1 MKITNNEI
9 YTLASRLNEM
19 FQDANQRL
27 PIKLNFFLQK
37 NKKTLLTLAQEIEES
52 RAEILRNYGTVDEE
66 TGNVHIAD
74 DKIAA
79 ANKEII
85 DLLSLEQEVD
95 IRTVKF
101 EDLPEDISLTTG
113 QMEALMFMID

>member
-1 MKITNNEI
+1 MKFTNNEI
-9 YTLASRLNEM
+9 YNLATRLNEM

-37 NKKTLLTLAQEIEES
+37 NKKTLLEFAQEIEEN
-52 RAEILRNYGTVDEE
+52 RMEILRTYGEIDEE
-66 TGNVHIAD
+66 SGNLRIPE
-74 DKIAA
+74 DKVAA

-85 DLLSLEQEVD
+85 DLLSLEQEVA

-101 EDLPEDISLTTG
+101 EDIPEDISLTTG
-113 QMEALMFMID
+113 QMEAIIFMVD

>member
-1 MKITNNEI
+1 MKFTNNEI
-9 YTLASRLNEM
+9 YNLATRLNEV
-19 FQDANQRL
+19 FTDAEQRL

-37 NKKTLLTLAQEIEES
+37 NKKTLIELAQEIEEN
-52 RAEILRNYGTVDEE
+52 RMNILRAYGEIDEE
-66 TGNVHIAD
+66 SGNLHIVE

-85 DLLSLEQEVD
+85 DLLSIEQEVA

-101 EDLPEDISLTTG
+101 EDIPEDLSLTTG
-113 QMEALMFMID
+113 QMEAIIFMVD

>member
-52 RAEILRNYGTVDEE
+52 RAEILRNYGTVNEE
-66 TGNVHIAD
+66 NGNVHIED

-101 EDLPEDISLTTG
+101 EDLPEGISFTTG

>member
-66 TGNVHIAD
+66 TRNVHIAD
-74 DKIAA
+74 DKIAT

-95 IRTVKF
+95 VRTVKF

>member
-37 NKKTLLTLAQEIEES
+37 NKKTLLILAQEIEES

-101 EDLPEDISLTTG
+101 EDLPEDISFTTG

>member
-1 MKITNNEI
+1 MKFTNNEI
-9 YTLASRLNEM
+9 YALASQLNEV

-37 NKKTLLTLAQEIEES
+37 NKKTIITLAQEIEEN
-52 RAEILRNYGTVDEE
+52 RLEILRTYGETDEKS
-66 TGNVHIAD
+66 GNLHIPEVN
-74 DKIAA
+74 IAA

-101 EDLPEDISLTTG
+101 EDIPEDVFLTTG
-113 QMEALMFMID
+113 QMEALIFMID

>member
-1 MKITNNEI
+1 MKFINNEI
-9 YTLASRLNEM
+9 YNLATRLNEM

-37 NKKTLLTLAQEIEES
+37 NKKTLLEFAQEIEES
-52 RAEILRNYGTVDEE
+52 RMDILRTYGEIDEE
-66 TGNVHIAD
+66 SGNLRIPE

-85 DLLSLEQEVD
+85 DLLSLEQEVA
-95 IRTVKF
+95 IKTVKF
-101 EDLPEDISLTTG
+101 EDIPEDISLTTG
-113 QMEALMFMID
+113 QMEAIIFMID

>member
-1 MKITNNEI
+1 MKFTNNEI
-9 YTLASRLNEM
+9 YNLATRLNEV
-19 FQDANQRL
+19 FADAEQRL

-37 NKKTLLTLAQEIEES
+37 NKKALIELAQEIEEN
-52 RAEILRNYGTVDEE
+52 RMNILKAYGEIDEE
-66 TGNVHIAD
+66 SGNLHIPE

-85 DLLSLEQEVD
+85 DLLSIEQEVA

-101 EDLPEDISLTTG
+101 EDIPEDLSLTTG
-113 QMEALMFMID
+113 QMEAIIFMVD

>member
-9 YTLASRLNEM
+9 YNLATRLNEV
-19 FQDANQRL
+19 FTDAEQRL

-37 NKKTLLTLAQEIEES
+37 NKKMLVELAQEIEES
-52 RAEILRNYGTVDEE
+52 RMNILRAYGEIDEE
-66 TGNVHIAD
+66 SGNLHIAE

-85 DLLSLEQEVD
+85 DLLSIEQEVA

-101 EDLPEDISLTTG
+101 EDIPEDISLTTG
-113 QMEALMFMID
+113 QMEAIIFMID

>member
-1 MKITNNEI
+1 MKFTNNEI
-9 YTLASRLNEM
+9 YNLATRLNEM

-37 NKKTLLTLAQEIEES
+37 NKKTLLEFAQEIEES
-52 RAEILRNYGTVDEE
+52 RMEILRTYGEIDEE
-66 TGNVHIAD
+66 SGNLRIPE

-85 DLLSLEQEVD
+85 DLLSLEQEVA
-95 IRTVKF
+95 IKTVQF
-101 EDLPEDISLTTG
+101 EDIPEDISLTTG
-113 QMEALMFMID
+113 QMEAIIFMID